1 VGPEDRDAVDEIA
14 DQWARE
20 RPDVPV
26 GSIGIV
32 ARVLRVAKAF
42 ADHRRRSLAT
52 LGIDSATFD
61 LLATL
66 RRSGAPF
73 RMTPAELTQACL
85 VTGGAISQRV
95 ARAEAAGFVQARRT
109 AGGHTSS
116 VELTP
121 AGRERIDQDIAEF
134 LAAEERLVAHME
146 PEERG
151 ELARLLRV
159 LDAGVRSAEREDVR
173 ELGSAR

>member
-85 VTGGAISQRV
+85 VTGGAISRRV
-95 ARAEAAGFVQARRT
+95 LHLYDHPPT
-109 AGGHTSS
+109 AG
-116 VELTP
+116 
-121 AGRERIDQDIAEF
+121 
-134 LAAEERLVAHME
+134 
-146 PEERG
+146 
-151 ELARLLRV
+151 
-159 LDAGVRSAEREDVR
+159 
-173 ELGSAR
+173 

>member
-1 VGPEDRDAVDEIA
+1 VGHDDRDAVDEIA

-32 ARVLRVAKAF
+32 ARVLRIAKSF
-42 ADHRRRSLAT
+42 ADHRRRSLAA
-52 LGIDSATFD
+52 LGVDSATFD

-95 ARAEAAGFVQARRT
+95 ARAEAAGLVRTRRT

-121 AGRERIDQDIAEF
+121 AGRERIDRDIAEF
-134 LAAEERLVAHME
+134 LAAEERLVAHLE

-151 ELARLLRV
+151 ELTRLLRV
-159 LDAGVRSAEREDVR
+159 LNAGVRSAERQDVR
-173 ELGSAR
+173 ELGRAE

>member
-1 VGPEDRDAVDEIA
+1 VGHDDRDAVDEIT

-26 GSIGIV
+26 ASIGVV
-32 ARVLRVAKAF
+32 ARVLRIAKAF
-42 ADHRRRSLAT
+42 ADHRRRSLAA

-95 ARAEAAGFVQARRT
+95 ARAEASGLVETRRT

-116 VELTP
+116 VELTA
-121 AGRERIDQDIAEF
+121 AGRERIDRDIAEF
-134 LAAEERLVAHME
+134 LAAEERLIAHLA
-146 PEERG
+146 PDERG

-159 LDAGVRSAEREDVR
+159 LHAG
-173 ELGSAR
+173 LP

>member
-1 VGPEDRDAVDEIA
+1 VGHDDRDAVDDIA

-26 GSIGIV
+26 TAIGVV
-32 ARVLRVAKAF
+32 ARVLRIAKAF
-42 ADHRRRSLAT
+42 ADHRRRTLAA

-73 RMTPAELTQACL
+73 RMTPAELAQACL

-95 ARAEAAGFVQARRT
+95 ARAEAAGFVETRRT
-109 AGGHTSS
+109 AGGHTAS
-116 VELTP
+116 VGLTP
-121 AGRERIDQDIAEF
+121 AGRERIDRDIAEF
-134 LAAEERLVAHME
+134 LAAEARLIAHLTPDERD
-146 PEERG
+146 
-151 ELARLLRV
+151 ELTRLLRA
-159 LDAGVRSAEREDVR
+159 LNAG
-173 ELGSAR
+173 L

>member
-1 VGPEDRDAVDEIA
+1 MDEIA
-14 DQWARE
+14 EQWARE

-26 GSIGIV
+26 ASIGVV
-32 ARVLRVAKAF
+32 ARVLRIAKAF
-42 ADHRRRSLAT
+42 ADHRRRALAA

-95 ARAEAAGFVQARRT
+95 ARAEGAGLVWTRRT

-121 AGRERIDQDIAEF
+121 AGRERIDRDIAEF
-134 LAAEERLVAHME
+134 LAAEERLIAHLA

-151 ELARLLRV
+151 ELTRLLRA
-159 LDAGVRSAEREDVR
+159 LNAG
-173 ELGSAR
+173 L

>member
-1 VGPEDRDAVDEIA
+1 VGHDDRDAVDEIA

-32 ARVLRVAKAF
+32 ARVLRIAKSF
-42 ADHRRRSLAT
+42 ADHRRRSLAA
-52 LGIDSATFD
+52 LGVDSATFD

-95 ARAEAAGFVQARRT
+95 ARAEAAGLVRTRRT

-121 AGRERIDQDIAEF
+121 AGRERIDRDIAEF
-134 LAAEERLVAHME
+134 LAAEERLVAHLE

-151 ELARLLRV
+151 ELTRLLRV
-159 LDAGVRSAEREDVR
+159 LDAGVRSAERQDVR
-173 ELGSAR
+173 ELGRAE

>member
-1 VGPEDRDAVDEIA
+1 MGHDDRDAVDEIA

-20 RPDVPV
+20 RPDVPATA
-26 GSIGIV
+26 IGVV
-32 ARVLRVAKAF
+32 ARVLRIAKAF
-42 ADHRRRSLAT
+42 ADHRRRTLAA

-73 RMTPAELTQACL
+73 RMTPAELAQACL

-95 ARAEAAGFVQARRT
+95 ARAEAAGFVEARRT
-109 AGGHTSS
+109 AGGHTAS

-121 AGRERIDQDIAEF
+121 TGRERIDRDIAEF
-134 LAAEERLVAHME
+134 LAAEERLIAHLS
-146 PEERG
+146 PDERA
-151 ELARLLRV
+151 ELARLLRT
-159 LDAGVRSAEREDVR
+159 LNAG
-173 ELGSAR
+173 L

>member
-1 VGPEDRDAVDEIA
+1 VGHDERDAVDEIA

-26 GSIGIV
+26 ASIGIV
-32 ARVLRVAKAF
+32 ARVLRIAKVF
-42 ADHRRRSLAT
+42 ADHRRRSLAA

-66 RRSGAPF
+66 RRSGSPF
-73 RMTPAELTQACL
+73 RMTPAELAQACL

-95 ARAEAAGFVQARRT
+95 ARAESAGFVATRRT

-121 AGRERIDQDIAEF
+121 SGRERIDRDIAEF
-134 LAAEERLVAHME
+134 LAREERLVAHLA
-146 PEERG
+146 PDERG

-159 LDAGVRSAEREDVR
+159 LHTG
-173 ELGSAR
+173 L

>member
-1 VGPEDRDAVDEIA
+1 VGHGGRDAVDEIA
-14 DQWARE
+14 EQWARE

-26 GSIGIV
+26 GAIGVV
-32 ARVLRVAKAF
+32 ARVLRIAKAF
-42 ADHRRRSLAT
+42 ADHRRRTLAA

-95 ARAEAAGFVQARRT
+95 ARAEAAGLVETRRT
-109 AGGHTSS
+109 TGGHTSA

-121 AGRERIDQDIAEF
+121 AGRERIDRDIAEF
-134 LAAEERLVAHME
+134 LAAEERLIAHLA

-151 ELARLLRV
+151 ELTRLLRA
-159 LDAGVRSAEREDVR
+159 LNAG
-173 ELGSAR
+173 L

>member
-1 VGPEDRDAVDEIA
+1 VDRDAVDEIA
-14 DQWARE
+14 EQWARE

-26 GSIGIV
+26 ASIGVV
-32 ARVLRVAKAF
+32 ARVLRIAKAF
-42 ADHRRRSLAT
+42 ADHRRRTLAA

-95 ARAEAAGFVQARRT
+95 ARAEAAGFVETRRT
-109 AGGHTSS
+109 PGGHTSS
-116 VELTP
+116 VELTSL
-121 AGRERIDQDIAEF
+121 GRERIDRDIAEF
-134 LAAEERLVAHME
+134 LAAEERLIAHLA
-146 PEERG
+146 PEERT
-151 ELARLLRV
+151 ELTRLLRV
-159 LDAGVRSAEREDVR
+159 LHAG
-173 ELGSAR
+173 L

>member
-1 VGPEDRDAVDEIA
+1 VGHDDRDAADEIA

-26 GSIGIV
+26 TAIGIV
-32 ARVLRVAKAF
+32 ARILRIAKAL
-42 ADHRRRSLAT
+42 ADHRRRTLAA

-73 RMTPAELTQACL
+73 RMSPAQLTQACL

-95 ARAEAAGFVQARRT
+95 ARAEAAGLVETRRT

-121 AGRERIDQDIAEF
+121 AGRERIDRDIAEF
-134 LAAEERLVAHME
+134 LAREERLVAHMA
-146 PEERG
+146 PEDRD

-159 LDAGVRSAEREDVR
+159 L
-173 ELGSAR
+173 GSAM

>member
-1 VGPEDRDAVDEIA
+1 MGHDRDAADEIA

-26 GSIGIV
+26 ASIGVV
-32 ARVLRVAKAF
+32 ARVLRIAKAF
-42 ADHRRRSLAT
+42 ADHRRRTLAR

-66 RRSGAPF
+66 RRSGAPY

-95 ARAEAAGFVQARRT
+95 ARAEAAGLVETRRT
-109 AGGHTSS
+109 AGGHTST

-121 AGRERIDQDIAEF
+121 AGRERIDRDIAEF
-134 LAAEERLVAHME
+134 LAAEERLVAHLA
-146 PEERG
+146 PDERS

-159 LDAGVRSAEREDVR
+159 LYAG
-173 ELGSAR
+173 L